1 MEMGWPKP
9 PKSSCWMCP
18 NKSNREWAE
27 MQANRPQDFNA
38 ACELEEK
45 LRLKDANFFFHQSF
59 LGGQSYR

>member
-1 MEMGWPKP
+1 
-9 PKSSCWMCP
+9 MCP